1 MGEVIVRMEMPA
13 EHCMDCRYMVS
24 RDNDD
29 CILQSDEA
37 NEQAKSWEDLKA
49 GCPFVAV
56 LPEKHGRL
64 VDADE
69 LIAILRKKSK
79 EFSDS
84 KYGEG
89 VKCGLADA
97 RDHIAKAQTIVP
109 ATERSDE

>member
-1 MGEVIVRMEMPA
+1 MSECVVRMEMPA

-37 NEQAKSWEDLKA
+37 NEQAQSWEDLKA

-64 VDADE
+64 VDADAYE
-69 LIAILRKKSK
+69 YPGDLKW
-79 EFSDS
+79 EP
-84 KYGEG
+84 
-89 VKCGLADA
+89 
-97 RDHIAKAQTIVP
+97 TIVP
-109 ATERSDE
+109 ATEGGNHEAD